1 MPRRDDLKSILLIG
15 SGPIVIGQACEFDYS
30 GTQACKALREE
41 GYRVILVNS
50 NPATIMTDPE
60 FADATY
66 IEPITP
72 ETVARIIEAERP
84 DALLPTLGGQTA
96 LNTAMALH
104 DTGVLKK
111 YDVEL
116 LGASPE
122 SIFKAEDR
130 EAFKAAME
138 RIGIAQA
145 HSVLVN
151 SEASLAQAR
160 DEVGIPCIL
169 RPSFTMGGEG
179 GGAVRDAADFERM
192 VRRGMELSPVSSV
205 LVEEDLTGWKE
216 YELEVIRDR
225 HDNVIIVCSI
235 ENLDPMGV
243 HTGDSITIAPA
254 MTLTDREYQA
264 MRDDAIAIIR
274 EIGVDTGG
282 SNIQFSVNPADGRR
296 TVIEMNPR
304 VSRSSALA
312 SKATGYPIARIA
324 AKLAVGYTLDELV
337 NDITR
342 GSTAAFEPTI
352 DYVVTKIPRFA
363 FEKFAGADDRLG
375 TQMKSVGEVM
385 GIGATFRESLH
396 KAVRSMETGVAG
408 LEAPSDAHGWSGA
421 DLEAELMR
429 PGAERLWYL
438 TEAMRR
444 DWSDQRLFEC
454 SGVDPW
460 FLAHLR
466 VLVSM
471 ESEVATLPLSD
482 VNLRHFKAEGF
493 SDRRIA
499 ALRGESEL
507 AVRSIRHLLDIRP
520 VYRRVDTCAAEFDA
534 PTAYLYSTYSEA
546 CEARPTERQKMMILG
561 GGPNRIGQGIEF
573 DYCCVQGV
581 FALQAAGYETIMV
594 NCNPETVSTDFDTAD
609 RLYFEPLTAEDIV
622 EICHVEQPAGVIVQF
637 GGQTPLSLAV
647 ALEKFGVPIIG
658 TSPDAIDRAED
669 RKRAN
674 ALMDKVGVKQPP
686 AGTATDVAGALKIAE
701 RVGYPVLVRPS
712 YVLGGR
718 AMERVGTPER
728 LREYMARAVI
738 ASPDHPVL
746 VDRFLH
752 RAIEVDIDLV
762 CDGEDALVG
771 GVLEHV
777 EQAGVHSGD
786 SACCLPPHSL
796 SPETVA
802 EIESQAKALAL
813 ELGVVGL
820 MNAQFAVQDGEV
832 FIIEVNPR
840 ASRTVPFVAKATGI
854 PLAQLAA
861 RVMAGEKLSELEI
874 PVRSE
879 GYYSVKE
886 SVFPFDRFPGADTL
900 LGPEMRSTGEVM
912 GVGRDFTSAFARASR
927 AAGVRFGGVRGAL
940 LTVKN
945 GDKTEAVAVAAEL
958 HAAGWSLFATR
969 GTCAEIRAGGLPCEP
984 VFRVGSGSPDCVD
997 LIDTRRVSLVVNTP
1011 EHGPDIADSAVIRR
1025 AALSARMAYCT
1036 TTAGALATARA
1047 IALGEQAYVPVTPMQ
1062 EHYRSGRMRANPA
1075 R

>member
-72 ETVARIIEAERP
+72 DTVARIIEAEKP

-104 DTGVLKK
+104 DSGVLAAQG
-111 YDVEL
+111 VEL

-122 SIFKAEDR
+122 AIFKAEDR
-130 EAFKAAME
+130 EAFKAAMD

-145 HSVLVN
+145 RSVLVN
-151 SEASLAQAR
+151 SEDSLRQAFE
-160 DEVGIPCIL
+160 EVGVPCIL

-179 GGAVRDAADFERM
+179 GGTVRDRSEFERA

-216 YELEVIRDR
+216 FELEVIRDR

-296 TVIEMNPR
+296 SVIEMNPR

-396 KAVRSMETGVAG
+396 KAVRSMETGVSG
-408 LEAPSDAHGWSGA
+408 LESPRDAESWSGA
-421 DLEAELMR
+421 DLDRELAR

-444 DWSDQRLFEC
+444 GWSDERLFEC
-454 SGVDPW
+454 SGIDPW
-460 FLAHLR
+460 FLAHIR
-466 VLVSM
+466 HLVTL
-471 ESEVATLPLSD
+471 ESEVAERPLTQD
-482 VNLRHFKAEGF
+482 NLRRFKIEGF
-493 SDRRIA
+493 SDQRIA
-499 ALRGESEL
+499 ALRGETEST
-507 AVRSIRHLLDIRP
+507 VRALRHVQGIRP

-534 PTAYLYSTYSEA
+534 PTAYLYSTYSDA
-546 CEARPTERQKMMILG
+546 CEARPTERKKMMILG

-609 RLYFEPLTAEDIV
+609 RLYFEPLTAEEII

-647 ALEKFGVPIIG
+647 ALEQYGIPIIG

-669 RKRAN
+669 RGRAN
-674 ALMDKVGVKQPP
+674 ALMDTVGVQQPP
-686 AGTATDVAGALKIAE
+686 AGTATDVAGALAIAD

-718 AMERVGTPER
+718 AMERVGTPEL
-728 LREYMARAVI
+728 LRNYMGRAVI

-746 VDRFLH
+746 VDRFLN
-752 RAIEVDIDLV
+752 RATEVDIDLV

-796 SPETVA
+796 SAEVIA
-802 EIESQAKALAL
+802 EIERQAKLLAL

-861 RVMAGEKLSELEI
+861 RVMAGEKLADLDV

-879 GYYSVKE
+879 GYFAVKE

-912 GVGRDFTSAFARASR
+912 GVGPDFTSAFARASR
-927 AAGVRFGGVRGAL
+927 AAGVKLAGKNGAL
-940 LTVKN
+940 LTVKES
-945 GDKTEAVAVAAEL
+945 DKDEAVRAAKIL
-958 HAAGWSLFATR
+958 HSAGWKLFATR
-969 GTCAEIRAGGLPCEP
+969 GTCAVVKAAGLPCDR
-984 VFRVGSGSPDCVD
+984 VFRVGSGSPDCVE
-997 LIDTRRVSLVVNTP
+997 IIEAGEISLVVNTP
-1011 EHGPDIADSAVIRR
+1011 EHGPDVADSAVIRR
-1025 AALSARMAYCT
+1025 AALHARMAYCT

-1047 IALGEQAYVPVTPMQ
+1047 IEMGDQAYVPVTPMQ
-1062 EHYRSGRMRANPA
+1062 EHYRSGRLRAN
-1075 R
+1075 